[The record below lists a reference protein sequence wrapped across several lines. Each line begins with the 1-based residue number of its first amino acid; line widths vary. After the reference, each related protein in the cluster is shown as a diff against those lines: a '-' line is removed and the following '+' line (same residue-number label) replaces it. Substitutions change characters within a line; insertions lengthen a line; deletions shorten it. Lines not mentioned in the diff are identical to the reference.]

1 MSMFLVWSRW
11 SYQDEL
17 GASFHMSPQMKC
29 LKPLARFYNLA
40 SYDIQTELYDPT
52 SPYISHNLTRQ
63 IHSMRWDEIFPIDQ
77 TLYIGMNWRN
87 WMFTESLNIYI
98 YYWYLTR
105 KLKILYAGVYRCR
118 IQIKKRFVGGG
129 GASKVLSLVLRHLQF
144 IVLDRSG
151 WSTVWCTFHITP
163 VVSTWTVGSSL
174 IKIHLTV
181 NVAV

>member
-52 SPYISHNLTRQ
+52 IPYISHNLTRQ

-129 GASKVLSLVLRHLQF
+129 GEPVKYFHWCCVIFNSLY
-144 IVLDRSG
+144 
-151 WSTVWCTFHITP
+151 
-163 VVSTWTVGSSL
+163 
-174 IKIHLTV
+174 LTV
-181 NVAV
+181 QDDQLFDAHFILLQWSQHGRWGHL